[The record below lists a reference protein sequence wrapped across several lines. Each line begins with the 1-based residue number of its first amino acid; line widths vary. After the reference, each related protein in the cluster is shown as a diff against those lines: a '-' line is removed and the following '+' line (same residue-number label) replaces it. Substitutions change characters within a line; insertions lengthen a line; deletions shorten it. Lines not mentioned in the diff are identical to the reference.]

1 MSVAKEFIDKGLIKG
16 IRLSTR
22 PDNIDLNIV
31 KMLKEYGVTT
41 VELGVQ
47 SLDNKVLSLSE
58 RGYRKEEVERAVKLL
73 KDFQIEVG
81 IQIMPG
87 LPGSS
92 FKSDLQTVKEVIEMK
107 PNFTRVYPTL
117 VISDTKLEKM
127 FKNNEFVP
135 LSLDEAVDLTSVI
148 IAVLENC
155 KIPIIRVGLQPSED
169 IREEGVIVAGP
180 FHPAFR
186 ELCESNIYR
195 LFFEEKLIT
204 CEKII
209 VKVSHRDVSRVSGI
223 RGSNKKYFGKRL
235 EIIVDETIE
244 KGSFYLNNQKYF
256 RENLLKNV
264 LRVVLN
270 EADNN

>member
-1 MSVAKEFIDKGLIKG
+1 
-16 IRLSTR
+16 
-22 PDNIDLNIV
+22 
-31 KMLKEYGVTT
+31 
-41 VELGVQ
+41 
-47 SLDNKVLSLSE
+47 
-58 RGYRKEEVERAVKLL
+58 
-73 KDFQIEVG
+73 
-81 IQIMPG
+81 
-87 LPGSS
+87 
-92 FKSDLQTVKEVIEMK
+92 
-107 PNFTRVYPTL
+107 
-117 VISDTKLEKM
+117 M
-127 FKNNEFVP
+127 FKNNEFVT